1 MESRATGKFWKA
13 FEKLPANIREIA
25 KKNFTLWKENSFHPS
40 LEFKQVNAI
49 KLVYS
54 VRIGLD
60 WRALG
65 VKENNTVT
73 WFWIGSHSDYDKLLD
88 SF

>member
-1 MESRATGKFWKA
+1 MECVPLFETWSTSKFSN
-13 FEKLPANIREIA
+13 FGEVSHLLEKKVAD
-25 KKNFTLWKENSFHPS
+25 F
-40 LEFKQVNAI
+40 
-49 KLVYS
+49 
-54 VRIGLD
+54 
-60 WRALG
+60 LG